1 MMADVIQQPCDRG
14 VILCGDE
21 PEGQIEDRAKRYVLI
36 ATIIGSGMV
45 FINGTTVNVALP
57 ALQSSLGAT
66 VSDIQWIINGYSLLL
81 ASLILLGGSLGDHY
95 GRKRIFMIGVA
106 VFTLASA
113 VCGLV
118 NDIGPL
124 IAARMVQGIGG
135 ALLTPGSLA
144 IISAAFKDEERGR
157 AIGLW
162 SGFSALT
169 MAIGPLLGGWLIDNL
184 SWRWIFFMHIPLALI
199 VLAVSY
205 IGVPESQDDEASDHL
220 DWLGALLVTLGLGGV
235 TFGLISGS
243 EQSFAQLSVWGPL
256 LIGIILIAGFIIR
269 ERQTA
274 EPMVP
279 LSLFSSKTFSGAILL
294 TLFLYP
300 ALGGALFFLPM
311 TLIQVHGYSATAAGA
326 ALLPFI
332 LLVSFLSS
340 WAGGLTDRFGAKLPL
355 IVGPIITGVGFA
367 LIGLTDGQGSYWV
380 TYFPPLILVGLGMA
394 ISVAPLTTAVMG
406 SVDDHFAGTASGIN
420 NAVSRVASL
429 MAVAIL
435 GILMAL
441 IFNNALN
448 NDLDNLGISSA
459 VEEEILDQKSNLAAI
474 TVQDTVDGETAASI
488 RRTIET
494 SFMDGFRAVSLVA
507 AGLAVLSAVVSAV
520 MIEDKRETAVPAPGD

>member
-1 MMADVIQQPCDRG
+1 
-14 VILCGDE
+14 
-21 PEGQIEDRAKRYVLI
+21 
-36 ATIIGSGMV
+36 
-45 FINGTTVNVALP
+45 
-57 ALQSSLGAT
+57 
-66 VSDIQWIINGYSLLL
+66 
-81 ASLILLGGSLGDHY
+81 
-95 GRKRIFMIGVA
+95 
-106 VFTLASA
+106 
-113 VCGLV
+113 
-118 NDIGPL
+118 
-124 IAARMVQGIGG
+124 
-135 ALLTPGSLA
+135 
-144 IISAAFKDEERGR
+144 
-157 AIGLW
+157 
-162 SGFSALT
+162 
-169 MAIGPLLGGWLIDNL
+169 
-184 SWRWIFFMHIPLALI
+184 
-199 VLAVSY
+199 
-205 IGVPESQDDEASDHL
+205 
-220 DWLGALLVTLGLGGV
+220 
-235 TFGLISGS
+235 
-243 EQSFAQLSVWGPL
+243 
-256 LIGIILIAGFIIR
+256 
-269 ERQTA
+269 
-274 EPMVP
+274 MVP
-279 LSLFSSKTFSGAILL
+279 LSLFSSKTFSGANLL
-294 TLFLYP
+294 TLFLYT